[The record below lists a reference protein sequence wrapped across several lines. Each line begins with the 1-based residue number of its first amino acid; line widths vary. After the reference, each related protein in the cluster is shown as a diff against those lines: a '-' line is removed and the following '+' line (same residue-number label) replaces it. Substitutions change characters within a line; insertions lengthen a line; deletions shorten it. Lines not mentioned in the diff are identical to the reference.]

1 MPGVSAGVQNP
12 RVHREPSQKA
22 WRLLLRQFSSPI
34 ILILLAATLVSMV
47 AGDTT
52 DGLIILAIVIPSG
65 LLGFWQEHRA
75 DRTMASLR
83 SRLAIKTRVRR
94 AGSIIE
100 ISVEDLTVGDV
111 VLLSAGD
118 IVPADLQLL
127 TDEVIELDE
136 SAITGESFAAEKTM
150 TGDSRIYYG
159 SHVVNGKGEAKV
171 TAVGVDTKFGGLVAE
186 LEKQDTVTAFELG
199 ITRFGRLLMRAMLL
213 LVLAILAVNIFEQR
227 PLIDSLLFALA
238 LAVGLTP
245 QLLPVIISVSLS
257 TGARQLARAKVLV
270 KRLDSIEDFGSID
283 VLCTDKTGTLTI
295 GAVRLDRCINSS
307 GESSDEVALLA
318 RLNAKLQTGFVNPM
332 DAAIETATDQLTEAN
347 LSGFRLLHELSY
359 DFQRRRLSVA
369 VERPD
374 GVKQLITKG
383 AFESVLAVCPS
394 ADKDALRELFED
406 ASRQGFRV
414 LAVAAKTLPHDTA
427 QLTLADESDL
437 EFEGLLL
444 FLDPPK
450 PDAAAAIQDLKSL
463 GIDLFLITGDNPLA
477 AKHIGEQVGLD
488 SSTVVTGVEFAQFS
502 AAEKLAAIKNTR
514 LFAEFDPLQKEQ
526 LVKLIRSQGHSVGYF
541 GDGINDSAALKAA
554 DVGISVDTAVDVAR
568 QAASIVL
575 LDRNLGVIAAGV
587 RLGRRTFVNTMKY
600 VRVGVSAAFGNVLS
614 MAVAAIFLPFLPL
627 LPSQILLLNFL
638 TDFPAV
644 MIAGDN
650 VDREAVSKPREWDI
664 REIRNFMLTFGLLS
678 SVFDILTFAILKLGF
693 NADAEQFRSG
703 WFIESSM
710 TELVVMLMLRTSR
723 SMFSREFWMSKPG
736 RGLLWSSVTVA
747 ATILVLPFTPVA
759 PGLGLEPL
767 PSWLVLT
774 LLGLTGIYAILNDL
788 LKRKIGFRS
797 SPVSVNRTPATSA
810 LGD

>member
-1 MPGVSAGVQNP
+1 MPRTSSAVTGH
-12 RVHREPSQKA
+12 RISREPSQSA
-22 WRLLLRQFSSPI
+22 WRLLLRQFASPI
-34 ILILLAATLVSMV
+34 ILILLAATVVSMI
-47 AGDTT
+47 AGDLA

-75 DRTMASLR
+75 DRTMAALR
-83 SRLAIKTRVRR
+83 SRLAIRARVRR
-94 AGSIIE
+94 DGSV
-100 ISVEDLTVGDV
+100 VELAVDELALGDI

-118 IVPADLQLL
+118 IVPADLELL
-127 TDEVIELDE
+127 TDEVLELDE
-136 SAITGESFAAEKTM
+136 SAITGESFAAEKSATA
-150 TGDSRIYYG
+150 DARVYYG
-159 SHVVNGKGEAKV
+159 SHVVSGKGEAKI
-171 TAVGVDTKFGGLVAE
+171 TALGAETKFGSLVAE
-186 LEKQDTVTAFELG
+186 LQKRDTVTAFEAG
-199 ITRFGRLLMRAMLL
+199 ITRFGQLLMRAMLL
-213 LVLAILAVNIFEQR
+213 LVLGILTVNIIEQR
-227 PLIDSLLFALA
+227 PVIDSLLFALA

-257 TGARQLARAKVLV
+257 TGARALAKAKVLV

-295 GAVRLDRCINSS
+295 GAVRLDQWLDPAGSVS
-307 GESSDEVALLA
+307 PAVAELA
-318 RLNAKLQTGFVNPM
+318 RVNAKLQTGFANPM
-332 DAAIETATDQLTEAN
+332 DAAIIAATDN
-347 LSGFRLLHELSY
+347 LPNASLADYTFWAELPY
-359 DFQRRRLSVA
+359 DFERRRLSVA
-369 VERPD
+369 VSLANGSRL
-374 GVKQLITKG
+374 LITKG
-383 AFESVLAVCPS
+383 AFESVLALCPN
-394 ADKDALRELFED
+394 ADAIALRTQFET
-406 ASRQGFRV
+406 ASSQGFRV
-414 LAVAAKTLPHDTA
+414 LAIATKTIAAEA
-427 QLTLADESDL
+427 QQLTLDDEREL
-437 EFEGLLL
+437 EFAGLLL

-450 PDAAAAIQDLKSL
+450 PDAAAAITDLKSL

-477 AKHIGEQVGLD
+477 AKHIGAIVGLD
-488 SSTVVTGVEFAQFS
+488 ASEVITGTDFAGFS
-502 AAEKLAAIKNTR
+502 AEQKLAAIESTR

-568 QAASIVL
+568 QAASVVL
-575 LDRNLGVIAAGV
+575 LDRDLGVIASGV
-587 RLGRRTFVNTMKY
+587 RLGRKTFVNTMKY

-650 VDREAVSKPREWDI
+650 VDREAVTKPRAWDI

-710 TELVVMLMLRTSR
+710 TEIVVMLLLRTNR
-723 SMFSREFWMSKPG
+723 SIFSREFWMSKPG
-736 RGLLWSSVTVA
+736 RGLFWSSMSVA
-747 ATILVLPFTPVA
+747 AIVLLLPFTPVA
-759 PGLGLEPL
+759 SALGLEPL

-774 LLGLTGIYAILNDL
+774 LLGLTLVYAVLNDL
-788 LKRKIGFRS
+788 LKRRIRS
-797 SPVSVNRTPATSA
+797 
-810 LGD
+810 